1 MKWANNFHIN
11 VGHRHPGKE
20 ENMDNAHELW
30 FLAGEAWSLKIEDF
44 GHVGSNTMDKEYRIL
59 RK

>member
-1 MKWANNFHIN
+1 VDE
-11 VGHRHPGKE
+11 VGEQCPHKCGPTTSWKGRKHG
-20 ENMDNAHELW
+20 NELW

>member
-1 MKWANNFHIN
+1 
-11 VGHRHPGKE
+11 
-20 ENMDNAHELW
+20 MDNAHELW